1 LTEEDEM
8 SSATATETE
17 DQRKA
22 RYQAVEHR
30 ESLAAIAAAEAI
42 LLPLGFTRR
51 KADKEYFNMSAKGR
65 VDAEWNLKDP
75 EIRADITRQSK
86 GWNRDLGGDGSYDYR
101 LALSARHVWRLR
113 DPRLSP
119 GNRPGVLAYIE
130 KVKEA
135 LATSEAY
142 DKKLERLLKDAKSFV
157 AEQFPNLKIMGIE
170 AEHDDLVS
178 IKVRTKSG
186 GRFHMSLDGSLNFMG
201 LTVSE
206 DGSESVTIGAAL
218 RRALGAL

>member
-1 LTEEDEM
+1 M